1 MEDLNLSQIATQA
14 GKIIG
19 PFFADTVNHCKEDIV
34 SMYVIGSAVTKDFY
48 PKSSDINT
56 LIIVKTIKISFFDF
70 ISLMGKRYGKKGVS
84 APLIMT
90 PDYISRSLEVF
101 PLEFLEMKLIH
112 QLVYGEDILSAII
125 IEKADARMQCER
137 ELKGKLQT
145 LCHGYIKTMGDRKAL
160 GELLTGSLSGFF
172 PVFRGI
178 LFLYGQEIPREKGNV
193 LSVLEKC
200 CNRNTLVFKRLLD
213 IRHTGVYPA
222 LEELKELF
230 RGLYLELDTLARE
243 VDEFEAKLP

>member
-1 MEDLNLSQIATQA
+1 MENLNLSQIDIQA
-14 GKIIG
+14 GKVIE
-19 PFFADTVNHCKEDIV
+19 PFFADIINHCKEDIV
-34 SMYVIGSAVTKDFY
+34 SMYVTGSAVTKDFH

-70 ISLMGKRYGKKGVS
+70 IALMGKRYGKKGVC
-84 APLIMT
+84 APFIMT
-90 PDYISRSLEVF
+90 PDYINRSLEVF

-112 QLVYGEDILSAII
+112 QLVYGEDILSAIN
-125 IEKADARMQCER
+125 IEKADARLQCER

-145 LCHGYIKTMGDRKAL
+145 LCHGYIKTLGDRKTLAA
-160 GELLTGSLSGFF
+160 LLTGSLSGFF

-178 LFLYGQEIPREKGNV
+178 LFLYGKEIPKEKCNV
-193 LSVLEKC
+193 LTALERC
-200 CNRNTLVFKRLLD
+200 CNRNILVFKRLLE
-213 IRHTGVYPA
+213 IRNTGTSPT